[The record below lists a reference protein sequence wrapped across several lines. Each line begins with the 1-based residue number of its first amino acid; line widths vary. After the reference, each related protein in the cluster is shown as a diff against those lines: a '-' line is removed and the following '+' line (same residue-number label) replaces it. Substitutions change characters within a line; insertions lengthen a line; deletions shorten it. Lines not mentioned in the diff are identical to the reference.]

1 MNYRQIA
8 TAALFALTAAA
19 FIYAAVW
26 LFHLTEGAADL
37 AIIIGRAAGVFAIIV
52 WFFALLLIGF
62 ALLCLWAAVK
72 VFWKLSPVARP
83 PASPPSRTQREPTP
97 KHRKAWIYAVAA
109 LLLVAAV
116 PVLTFVSSF
125 AHPDVQTL
133 RSLDHKRYVSA
144 AVWSPD
150 GKYVATLSETF
161 TRVAVWDVQSG
172 TRIIEFTIP
181 SNSCNCLLYTPDG
194 KYILTPAAPRE
205 QRIAALVWDAATGQK
220 VRDIPGPLPDQHVMD
235 NSADRIALA
244 PDGNALALGIGLSR
258 APFLALYSNPPWT
271 TPTVL
276 NLDGGYGYDDD
287 PTALAFSP
295 DAKRLA
301 VASLGNRGP
310 GKAGIS
316 VYVFDAATQE
326 LLWRKSIL
334 RDDAG
339 AIESLT
345 FSPDGKSL
353 AVGARG
359 IPRNKN
365 SSSLAIVDATSGNVI
380 HAFPQM
386 TDRLWDLSWSADGEI
401 LATAD
406 GDDRTLR
413 FYFLDQPQKDEKRVS
428 VGAVMAVAFA
438 PTGNRFV
445 AAAGTAA
452 VIGRVAE
459 H

>member
-150 GKYVATLSETF
+150 GNTSRPSARRLP
-161 TRVAVWDVQSG
+161 AAQSG
-172 TRIIEFTIP
+172 MSKAER
-181 SNSCNCLLYTPDG
+181 
-194 KYILTPAAPRE
+194 
-205 QRIAALVWDAATGQK
+205 
-220 VRDIPGPLPDQHVMD
+220 
-235 NSADRIALA
+235 
-244 PDGNALALGIGLSR
+244 
-258 APFLALYSNPPWT
+258 
-271 TPTVL
+271 
-276 NLDGGYGYDDD
+276 
-287 PTALAFSP
+287 
-295 DAKRLA
+295 
-301 VASLGNRGP
+301 ASLSSQSP
-310 GKAGIS
+310 
-316 VYVFDAATQE
+316 AT
-326 LLWRKSIL
+326 
-334 RDDAG
+334 
-339 AIESLT
+339 
-345 FSPDGKSL
+345 
-353 AVGARG
+353 
-359 IPRNKN
+359 
-365 SSSLAIVDATSGNVI
+365 
-380 HAFPQM
+380 
-386 TDRLWDLSWSADGEI
+386 
-401 LATAD
+401 LATAFFTRLT
-406 GDDRTLR
+406 GSTSSPPPLPVSNEPPPSSGMPPPVRKCATFPARFPISTSWTTAPIALR
-413 FYFLDQPQKDEKRVS
+413 
-428 VGAVMAVAFA
+428 
-438 PTGNRFV
+438 
-445 AAAGTAA
+445 
-452 VIGRVAE
+452 
-459 H
+459 

>member
-1 MNYRQIA
+1 
-8 TAALFALTAAA
+8 
-19 FIYAAVW
+19 
-26 LFHLTEGAADL
+26 
-37 AIIIGRAAGVFAIIV
+37 
-52 WFFALLLIGF
+52 
-62 ALLCLWAAVK
+62 
-72 VFWKLSPVARP
+72 
-83 PASPPSRTQREPTP
+83 
-97 KHRKAWIYAVAA
+97 
-109 LLLVAAV
+109 
-116 PVLTFVSSF
+116 
-125 AHPDVQTL
+125 
-133 RSLDHKRYVSA
+133 
-144 AVWSPD
+144 
-150 GKYVATLSETF
+150 
-161 TRVAVWDVQSG
+161 
-172 TRIIEFTIP
+172 
-181 SNSCNCLLYTPDG
+181 
-194 KYILTPAAPRE
+194 
-205 QRIAALVWDAATGQK
+205 
-220 VRDIPGPLPDQHVMD
+220 MD

-244 PDGNALALGIGLSR
+244 PVGNALALGIGLSR
-258 APFLALYSNPPWT
+258 HPFLALYSNPPWT
-271 TPTVL
+271 TPAVL

-310 GKAGIS
+310 GKAGTS

-334 RDDAG
+334 GDDAG

-365 SSSLAIVDATSGNVI
+365 SSSLAIVDATSGDVI
-380 HAFPQM
+380 RAFPQM

-413 FYFLDQPQKDEKRVS
+413 FYFLDKPNKDEERVS
-428 VGAVMAVAFA
+428 IGAVMAVAFA
-438 PTGNRFV
+438 PKGNRFV

>member
-1 MNYRQIA
+1 MNYRKIT
-8 TAALFALTAAA
+8 TAALLALIAAA
-19 FIYAAVW
+19 FIYGAFW
-26 LFHLTEGAADL
+26 LFRLSGGLADL
-37 AIIIGRAAGVFAIIV
+37 GIIFGHAALAYVITI

-62 ALLCLWAAVK
+62 ALLSLWAAIR
-72 VFWKLSPVARP
+72 VFWQLPPVQPPP
-83 PASPPSRTQREPTP
+83 PAPREPKP
-97 KHRKAWIYAVAA
+97 KHRKGWIYAVAA

-116 PVLTFVSSF
+116 PVLPLVSSF
-125 AHPDVQTL
+125 AHPHVQTL

-150 GKYVATLSETF
+150 GKYVATLSDTF

-205 QRIAALVWDAATGQK
+205 QRVAALVWDAATGQK
-220 VRDIPGPLPDQHVMD
+220 VRDIPGPLPDQHLMD

-244 PDGNALALGIGLSR
+244 PDGNVLALGVGLTR
-258 APFLALYSNPPWT
+258 HPFLALYRTPPWA

-276 NLDGGYGYDDD
+276 SLDGGYGYDDS
-287 PTALAFSP
+287 PTALALSP

-310 GKAGIS
+310 GKSGTS
-316 VYVFDAATQE
+316 VHVFDVATQG

-339 AIESLT
+339 AIESLA

-353 AVGARG
+353 AVGAGG
-359 IPRNKN
+359 IPRNRN
-365 SSSLAIVDATSGNVI
+365 SSSLAIVDAASGNVI
-380 HAFPQM
+380 RAFPQM
-386 TDRLWDLSWSADGEI
+386 TDQLWGLSWNGDGKVLAVAD
-401 LATAD
+401 
-406 GDDRTLR
+406 DDRTLR
-413 FYFLDQPQKDEKRVS
+413 FYFLDQPQKDEERVS
-428 VGAVMAVAFA
+428 VGAAMAVAFA
-438 PTGNRFV
+438 PKGNRFV